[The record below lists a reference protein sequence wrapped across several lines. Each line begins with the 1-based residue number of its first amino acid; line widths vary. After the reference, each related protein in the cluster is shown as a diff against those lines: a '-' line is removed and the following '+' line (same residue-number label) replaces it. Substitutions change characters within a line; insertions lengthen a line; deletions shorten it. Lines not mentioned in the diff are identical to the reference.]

1 MSYITKEYAME
12 LLENNQTPEHVI
24 LHCME
29 VARVSEIL
37 AGELNK
43 HGYNLSLKV
52 VKGAA
57 MLHDISRVDEN
68 HGEVGARI
76 AESKGYQREAD
87 IIKNHMHYSITNDI
101 RNLSEM
107 DIVCLGDRMVK
118 EDEYVGLRLRM
129 DYILNKFKNNP
140 KAEEIIKTRILE
152 NGILLKKIEKL
163 IGNNID
169 DLMIEKGNE

>member
-43 HGYNLSLKV
+43 YGYNLSLEV
-52 VKGAA
+52 IKGAA

-68 HGEVGARI
+68 HGEAGARI
-76 AESKGYQREAD
+76 AESKGFQREAD
-87 IIKNHMHYSITNDI
+87 IIKNHMHYQITDDVN
-101 RNLSEM
+101 NLREI

-118 EDEYVGLRLRM
+118 EGQYVGLKLRM

-140 KAEEIIKTRILE
+140 KAEETIKMRIFEYIILV
-152 NGILLKKIEKL
+152 KKIENL
-163 IGNNID
+163 IGKSID
-169 DLMIEKGNE
+169 DLMIEKGNK